1 MTLILIILIIAIICF
16 FLSPFCIWIKVDSAD
31 ERCWIVTSDGEI
43 LPAITRGCI
52 DGQYYIVETIFDLC
66 KVKKIYKTYMEAK
79 GG

>member
-16 FLSPFCIWIKVDSAD
+16 FLSPLCIWFKADSVD
-31 ERCWIVTSDGEI
+31 ERCWIVTSNGEI

-79 GG
+79 GD